1 MIERFGPNPFPLG
14 GSYGLPFGRSGANQS
29 GNPVPAQ
36 ARGRPSHCS
45 RPKASLPSRPA
56 ERSGDGQSPS
66 PVSGSPC
73 LSADDPLEACA
84 RLRARLQSLGRAQAS
99 KPILKIVPCAGCP
112 GLQPALLPRSAL
124 GPGFFLSLV
133 TTKAPS
139 ADAQA
144 ADGAFIFILRAS
156 PSDACRKCRPA
167 FYVEAA
173 ALTSVR
179 ARTSQRVRLHGGRRP
194 RCRRRRCRRGG

>member
-1 MIERFGPNPFPLG
+1 MLPLCFPFSRNAACL
-14 GSYGLPFGRSGANQS
+14 
-29 GNPVPAQ
+29 
-36 ARGRPSHCS
+36 SHCS

-66 PVSGSPC
+66 PASGSPC
-73 LSADDPLEACA
+73 LSADDHLEACA

-133 TTKAPS
+133 TTKTPS

>member
-1 MIERFGPNPFPLG
+1 MLPLCFPL
-14 GSYGLPFGRSGANQS
+14 SRNAACL
-29 GNPVPAQ
+29 
-36 ARGRPSHCS
+36 SHCS

-66 PVSGSPC
+66 PASGSPC
-73 LSADDPLEACA
+73 LSADDHLEACA
-84 RLRARLQSLGRAQAS
+84 RLRVRLQSLGRAQAS

-156 PSDACRKCRPA
+156 SSDACRN